1 MSRRRAVAILLAASA
16 FAATLPAAAASA
28 AEPTAPRRDPCLT
41 GQWNMGPAAS
51 RALLSELV
59 PPLPGWA
66 VTNGTITTTFG
77 GGRMRYGST
86 LFIIEGNVGA
96 NQSMKAEA
104 SWINESSYRTRNG
117 KIVTGPVTSEV
128 SYGEMSGTKDGETFT
143 VPGPP
148 GRTETLPGGATPY
161 RCTRTTLTW
170 PVPLGSGGTT
180 MATFRRA

>member
-16 FAATLPAAAASA
+16 LATALPAAAASA

-51 RALLSELV
+51 RQLLSELI
-59 PPLPGWA
+59 PIPGWL
-66 VTNGTITTTFG
+66 VTDGTITTSFRQ
-77 GGRMRYGST
+77 GRMTYGST
-86 LFIIEGNVGA
+86 LFIMEGTVSDR
-96 NQSMKAEA
+96 QTMKAEA
-104 SWINESSYRTRNG
+104 SWINESTYRTRNG
-117 KIVTGPVTSEV
+117 KFITGPVTSEV
-128 SYGEMSGTKDGETFT
+128 SFGEMTGTKDGVAYS